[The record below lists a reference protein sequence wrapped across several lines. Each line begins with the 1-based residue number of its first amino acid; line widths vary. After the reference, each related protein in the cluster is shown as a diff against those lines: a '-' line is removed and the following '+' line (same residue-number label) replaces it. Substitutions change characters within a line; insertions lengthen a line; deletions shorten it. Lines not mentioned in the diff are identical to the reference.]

1 MIGFKKNPSKLVL
14 SIFLISVVLILLV
27 YVDWSLNKPVP
38 VEEITISKSLNQT
51 PPALKN
57 KVSHKVD
64 KGESLSVIFEENKV
78 PLNTAYKI
86 FNFDKDNILSS
97 IRPDDVME
105 FNYIGE
111 SLYSIEIIK
120 DDVNSILIDISEGI
134 SIKEIKKQT
143 QKIVSFKQGTIKN
156 SFYIDALKVG
166 IPDSIIMD
174 FAYIFG
180 WDIDF
185 IFDVRQGD
193 KFSVIY
199 EADYIEGEKIS
210 TGDIIF
216 AQFIN
221 NKQKYTVQRFYD
233 DDQGK
238 QYFNENGINVKKG
251 FLRAPLDFTRISDH
265 FNPNRKHPIL
275 HTIRAHKGTDYAASR
290 GTPIQATGDGVIIFA
305 GVKNGCGNEI
315 LIRHAN
321 NYQTRYCHMQKFNKG
336 IKKGKKVNQGETI
349 GYVGSTGLATGPH
362 LHYEFM
368 IGNKHTDPVKVKLPS
383 AKPVNRDQIEE
394 FRGLLNLNLQKLNNY
409 NSKENG

>member
-1 MIGFKKNPSKLVL
+1 MIGFKKTPSKLVI
-14 SIFLISVVLILLV
+14 SIFLAAVILVLLF
-27 YVDWSLNKPVP
+27 YVDSTSNQAVP
-38 VEEITISKSLNQT
+38 EEEITISERLTVT
-51 PPALKN
+51 PPAFRN
-57 KVSHKVD
+57 KVSHIVA
-64 KGESLSVIFEENKV
+64 KGESLSVIFEEKKV

-86 FNFDKDNILSS
+86 FNFDKDNVLSS
-97 IRPDDVME
+97 IKPDDVME
-105 FNYIGE
+105 FNYIGD

-120 DDVNSILIDISEGI
+120 DDMNSILIDVSEDV
-134 SIKEIKKQT
+134 SIRKIKKQV
-143 QKIVSFKQGTIKN
+143 QKITSFKQGEIKN
-156 SFYIDALKVG
+156 SFYMDALGVG
-166 IPDSIIMD
+166 MPDSIIMD

-185 IFDVRQGD
+185 IFDVREGD

-199 EADYIEGEKIS
+199 ETDYIDGEKAS

-221 NKQKYTVQRFYD
+221 KNQKYIVQRFYD
-233 DDQGK
+233 SDQGK
-238 QYFNENGINVKKG
+238 QYFNESGMNVKKG

-275 HTIRAHKGTDYAASR
+275 HTIRAHKGTDYAAAR
-290 GTPIQATGDGVIIFA
+290 GTPIQATGDGVVIFA

-336 IKKGKKVNQGETI
+336 IKKGKKVIQGETI
-349 GYVGSTGLATGPH
+349 GFVGSSGLATGPH

-383 AKPVNRDQIEE
+383 AEPVNRNQIEE
-394 FRGLLNLNLQKLNNY
+394 FRNLINLNLKKLNEY
-409 NSKENG
+409 NSN